1 MTPPEAVL
9 RRVEKTAL
17 ILAIAGALVAF
28 AAFGSRAAVSLT
40 IGAAIVI
47 FNFFVLEK
55 VMGGFLTPRTGM
67 RFSDVVVP
75 AAGFLGILLLLTA
88 VLRWKGFDLFAGL
101 AGLSVIVLAIVW
113 EGLRGFRE

>member
-1 MTPPEAVL
+1 VTAPEAIL

-17 ILAIAGALVAF
+17 LLTIAGAAVAF
-28 AAFGSRAAVSLT
+28 AVFGSRAAVSLT

-67 RFSDVVVP
+67 RLADVVVP

-88 VLRWKGFDLFAGL
+88 VLRWKRFDLFAGL

>member
-1 MTPPEAVL
+1 VTAPEAIL

-17 ILAIAGALVAF
+17 VMAIAGAVLALAV
-28 AAFGSRAAVSLT
+28 FGSRAAMSLT

-67 RFSDVVVP
+67 RLADVVVP

-88 VLRWKGFDLFAGL
+88 VLRWKWFDLFAGL